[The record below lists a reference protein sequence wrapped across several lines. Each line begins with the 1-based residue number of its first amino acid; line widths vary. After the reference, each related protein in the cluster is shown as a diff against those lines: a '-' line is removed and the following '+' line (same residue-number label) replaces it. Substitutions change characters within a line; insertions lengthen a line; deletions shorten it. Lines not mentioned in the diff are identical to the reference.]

1 MAPGVEKTVAERKNR
16 TTQQERIIAESSR
29 LFWEKG
35 YAETSMKDIAGAC
48 GFRPGNIYNFFTGK
62 ESILFEILYQEM
74 MDIVAPI
81 AHLKDD
87 ESVDPVVAL
96 RLMIENHVKLTLGEK
111 SSSKLLF
118 DVGLN
123 NLSPAN
129 RKKIIKLRDDYDAI
143 GVAIVRRGKKAGIF
157 AKDVDDKIAVFSI
170 GSIIAR
176 SRIWYSPK
184 GKYSV
189 DEIIELM
196 FRFALRGLGG
206 GAVLAKR

>member
-1 MAPGVEKTVAERKNR
+1 MAERKNR
-16 TTQQERIIAESSR
+16 KTQRELIIAESSR
-29 LFWEKG
+29 LFWEQG
-35 YAETSMKDIAGAC
+35 YAETSMKDIANAC
-48 GFRPGNIYNFFTGK
+48 GFRPANSYNFFESK
-62 ESILFEILYQEM
+62 ESILYEILYLEM
-74 MDIVAPI
+74 TDIVSPI
-81 AHLKDD
+81 KYLKDD
-87 ESVDPVVAL
+87 ESVNPVDAL

-118 DVGLN
+118 DVGLK
-123 NLSPAN
+123 NLTPAN
-129 RKKIIKLRDDYDAI
+129 RKKIIKLRDDYDAV

-176 SRIWYSPK
+176 SRIWYSPR

-189 DEIIELM
+189 DEIIEFM

-206 GAVLAKR
+206 GPSLMTR

>member
-1 MAPGVEKTVAERKNR
+1 VAERKNR
-16 TTQQERIIAESSR
+16 ETQRELIITRASR
-29 LFWEKG
+29 LFWERG
-35 YAETSMKDIAGAC
+35 YAETSMRDIAGAC
-48 GFRPGNIYNFFTGK
+48 GFRPGNIYNFFESK
-62 ESILFEILYQEM
+62 ESILFDILYQEM
-74 MDIVAPI
+74 TEIVAPI
-81 AHLKDD
+81 NHLKDD
-87 ESVDPVVAL
+87 ERVDPVDAL
-96 RLMIENHVKLTLGEK
+96 RLMIENHVRLTLGEK

-118 DVGLN
+118 DVGLK
-123 NLSPAN
+123 NLTPAN

-143 GVAIVRRGKKAGIF
+143 GVSIVRRGKKAGVF
-157 AKDVDDKIAVFSI
+157 SKDVDDKIAVFSI

-206 GAVLAKR
+206 SLE

>member
-1 MAPGVEKTVAERKNR
+1 MAERKNR
-16 TTQQERIIAESSR
+16 KTQQELIIAESSR
-29 LFWEKG
+29 LFWERG

-48 GFRPGNIYNFFTGK
+48 GFRPANIYNFFKSK
-62 ESILFEILYQEM
+62 ESILFDILYQEM
-74 MDIVAPI
+74 TDIVVPI
-81 AHLKDD
+81 SYLKDD
-87 ESVDPVVAL
+87 ESVSPVDAL

-123 NLSPAN
+123 NLNPAN

-143 GVAIVRRGKKAGIF
+143 GVAIVQRGKKAGVF
-157 AKDVDDKIAVFSI
+157 AQDVDDKIAVFSI

-189 DEIIELM
+189 DEIIGLM
-196 FRFALRGLGG
+196 FTFALRGIGG
-206 GAVLAKR
+206 SPK